1 MIRMRLFDY
10 DDSSIE
16 SIYKYAKKLEGM
28 TFNEILQEY
37 EKSPIKSYKEHMY
50 GPRQISEM
58 VVKEEKSKY
67 SAGAVFNKKSKG
79 QLGNLIEKYYFGYD
93 INGNQEADFNKVGL
107 ELKQTPIERTKKGEY
122 RAGERL
128 SITNISYNRPVEE
141 DFYKSHV
148 WEKIRCILLIHYLRD
163 KSVDRLE
170 YVIKFV
176 NLFSP
181 PKEDLQIII
190 SDYHKINDKIKQGR
204 ADELSE
210 SETMYLG
217 ACTKGADSKSSRRPQ
232 YYGDHS
238 LARKRNYCFK
248 LSYMKFILRNYVLQN
263 DVPCE
268 TILKGDIDTTFQEHV
283 VNLINHHIGKTDE
296 QLCREYGREYNN
308 NKAQWVD
315 LSFRMLGIKG
325 NHAAEFEKANI
336 VVKTIRIEK
345 NGKNRESMSFAPFK
359 FKELA
364 NEEWEESTVFDYFDT
379 TQFLF
384 VVFEK
389 KGSNYLL
396 KGSQLWHMP
405 YHDLNVVVKQEW
417 ETYKSII
424 KKGVILKKVSRS
436 NGNVVVQNNL
446 PGMKDTKIIHLR
458 PHAKK
463 AAYKLKD
470 GFLEGNIERDA
481 DELPNGEWMTK
492 QSFWLNRDYVL
503 KQIKIR

>member
-1 MIRMRLFDY
+1 MSNYAENMV
-10 DDSSIE
+10 E
-16 SIYKYAKKLEGM
+16 SI
-28 TFNEILQEY
+28 I
-37 EKSPIKSYKEHMY
+37 
-50 GPRQISEM
+50 
-58 VVKEEKSKY
+58 
-67 SAGAVFNKKSKG
+67 
-79 QLGNLIEKYYFGYD
+79 
-93 INGNQEADFNKVGL
+93 
-107 ELKQTPIERTKKGEY
+107 
-122 RAGERL
+122 
-128 SITNISYNRPVEE
+128 
-141 DFYKSHV
+141 
-148 WEKIRCILLIHYLRD
+148 
-163 KSVDRLE
+163 
-170 YVIKFV
+170 
-176 NLFSP
+176 
-181 PKEDLQIII
+181 
-190 SDYHKINDKIKQGR
+190 
-204 ADELSE
+204 
-210 SETMYLG
+210 
-217 ACTKGADSKSSRRPQ
+217 
-232 YYGDHS
+232 
-238 LARKRNYCFK
+238 
-248 LSYMKFILRNYVLQN
+248 
-263 DVPCE
+263 
-268 TILKGDIDTTFQEHV
+268 
-283 VNLINHHIGKTDE
+283 
-296 QLCREYGREYNN
+296 N

-359 FKELA
+359 FKELV

-389 KGSNYLL
+389 EGSNYLL

-405 YHDLNVVVKQEW
+405 YHDLNVVVRQEW

-424 KKGVILKKVSRS
+424 KKGVILKKVSQS
-436 NGNVVVQNNL
+436 NGKVVVQNNL
-446 PGMKDTKIIHLR
+446 PGMMDTKIIHLR